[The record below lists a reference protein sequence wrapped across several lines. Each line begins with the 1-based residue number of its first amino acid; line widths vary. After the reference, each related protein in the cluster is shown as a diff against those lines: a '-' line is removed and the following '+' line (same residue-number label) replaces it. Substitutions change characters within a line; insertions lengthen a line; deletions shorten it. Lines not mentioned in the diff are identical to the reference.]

1 MTIIQAQTAKWFLLT
16 YDGGRNFT
24 EFCLQATGV
33 CGYVCVC
40 VCVHR
45 KQFQEF
51 FFFKPVVVFDFFVS
65 VHCHTQMV
73 YLSIDRPHAKPDLKP

>member
-1 MTIIQAQTAKWFLLT
+1 MMGVETLLS
-16 YDGGRNFT
+16 F
-24 EFCLQATGV
+24 LQATGV

-40 VCVHR
+40 VYTGNSFR
-45 KQFQEF
+45 NF

>member
-40 VCVHR
+40 VCT
-45 KQFQEF
+45 QETVSGTF
-51 FFFKPVVVFDFFVS
+51 FF
-65 VHCHTQMV
+65 
-73 YLSIDRPHAKPDLKP
+73 

>member
-24 EFCLQATGV
+24 EFCIQATGV

-40 VCVHR
+40 VCT
-45 KQFQEF
+45 QETVSGTF
-51 FFFKPVVVFDFFVS
+51 FFLSLWLFLTFSCLCIATHKWFTS
-65 VHCHTQMV
+65 V
-73 YLSIDRPHAKPDLKP
+73 